1 MDYKTVFGP
10 GGALSKHHPN
20 FEYRSS
26 QVRMAGAVDAA
37 IRARRHLCVEAGTGT
52 GKTLAYL
59 FPAIASRKRTVIS
72 TATRA
77 LQEQLFFK
85 DIPFLRATLAPDLT
99 AICMKGRS
107 NYLCLKKLQE
117 HLQQPE
123 LVPGDRSELLQSISE
138 WSGRTETGD
147 RAELAILREDDPF
160 WRELDARRETCL
172 GQKCPHYEPCYI
184 TRLRQQAFAVD
195 LIVVNHAL
203 FFADLALRQQ
213 GISGILPDYS
223 VVILDEAHEI
233 EEVATNFFGKQIS
246 NYRFEDFDRDLVRA
260 FEKEAA
266 ILRTSAKLSA
276 AARRFFEV
284 FQDHRNDQRQGLSLI
299 SRLPDFPNLA
309 SQAADS
315 MLLLISQLGKMA
327 SRSDE
332 QESLRIRAEE
342 LLADFQFIASAQ
354 DTAYVYWSEKRG
366 RGVFLNASP
375 IDLAPILSQAIFDQ
389 PISVILTSATLTADN
404 SFHYIRSR
412 LGIREANELTLDS
425 EFDLSSQSILYI
437 PMLPDP
443 RQHQYLESACAE
455 IERLLEIS
463 RGRAFLLFTS
473 FVQMERCYQRLAP
486 QSPFPIF
493 KQGDLPK
500 NLLLDRF
507 RNTASAV
514 LFATASF
521 WQGVDVQGEA
531 LSCVVIDKLPFSVPS
546 DPVVAARMQFLER
559 QGKNA
564 FEEYSIPQAVIL
576 LKQGLGRLIR
586 SKQDRGILSILDS
599 RILTKSYGKHFLKS
613 LPSCPITDNI
623 EGLSN
628 FFDSK

>member
-1 MDYKTVFGP
+1 MDYQSVFGP
-10 GGALSKHHPN
+10 QGALSKHHPN
-20 FEYRSS
+20 FEYRPG
-26 QVRMAGAVDAA
+26 QVKMACAVDAA
-37 IRARRHLCVEAGTGT
+37 ISARHHLCVEAGTGT

-59 FPAIASRKRTVIS
+59 FPAIANRKRTVIS

-85 DIPFLRATLAPDLT
+85 DIPFLRNTLAPDLT

-123 LVPGDRSELLQSISE
+123 LLSGERNELLQSISE
-138 WSGRTETGD
+138 WSSRTETGD
-147 RAELAILREDDPF
+147 RAELEFLREDNPI
-160 WRELDARRETCL
+160 WRHLDARRETCL

-184 TRLRQQAFAVD
+184 TRLRQDAFAVD

-203 FFADLALRQQ
+203 FFADLALRRQ
-213 GISGILPDYS
+213 GISGVLPDYS
-223 VVILDEAHEI
+223 IVIFDEAHEI
-233 EEVATNFFGKQIS
+233 EEVATNFFGKQVS

-260 FEKEAA
+260 FQKEPAV
-266 ILRTSAKLSA
+266 LRTGAKLFDA
-276 AARRFFEV
+276 AGRLFV
-284 FQDHRNDQRQGLSLI
+284 IFQEQRNEQRQGLTLTA
-299 SRLPDFPNLA
+299 RRPDFLKLA
-309 SQAADS
+309 SDVKDS
-315 MLLLISQLGKMA
+315 IRLLISQMGRMS

-332 QESLRIRAEE
+332 QESLRVRAEE
-342 LLADFQFIASAQ
+342 LWADFHFISSAQ
-354 DTAYVYWSEKRG
+354 DTAYVYWSETRG
-366 RGVFLNASP
+366 RGIFLNASP
-375 IDLAPILSQAIFDQ
+375 IDLAPILSETLFDQ
-389 PISVILTSATLTADN
+389 PISVILTSATLTTDN
-404 SFHYIRSR
+404 SFRYIRDR
-412 LGIREANELTLDS
+412 LGIRHAEELMLDS
-425 EFDLSSQSILYI
+425 EFDLASQSILYI

-443 RQHQYLESACAE
+443 RQHLYLESACAE
-455 IERLLEIS
+455 IRRLLEIS

-473 FVQMERCYQRLAP
+473 VAQMEKCYERVAP
-486 QSPFPIF
+486 QLPFPVF

-500 NLLLDRF
+500 NMLLERF
-507 RNTASAV
+507 RSTPSAV

-531 LSCVVIDKLPFSVPS
+531 LSCVVIDKLPFAVPS
-546 DPVVAARMQFLER
+546 DPVVAARMQYLED
-559 QGKNA
+559 QGRNA
-564 FEEYSIPQAVIL
+564 FEEYSIPQAIIL

-613 LPSCPITDNI
+613 LPKCPITDNI

-628 FFDSK
+628 FFNSK